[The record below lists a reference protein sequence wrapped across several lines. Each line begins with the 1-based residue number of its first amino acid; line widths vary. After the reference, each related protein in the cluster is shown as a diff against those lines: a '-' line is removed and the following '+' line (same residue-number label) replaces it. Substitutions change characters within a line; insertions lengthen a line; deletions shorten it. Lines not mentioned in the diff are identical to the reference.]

1 MDYKDS
7 LAIDA
12 TLVANEFLD
21 HYMPKANGDYVKV
34 YLYLL
39 KNRIGGIDIA
49 TIAENLEL
57 TEGDVRRALKYW
69 EEAGLLV
76 RGRRETEKKAEAGD
90 ADCGAAESA
99 SGALQSEAQETPKR
113 TKRTKKPEQAADRAL
128 LDREELRR
136 TYKKAEGTA
145 ALNRL
150 SEDAEF
156 SQLLF
161 VVQKYMSKIL
171 TDHDQQVFAYLYDGL
186 NMPCDVL
193 EYLVEYCVQTGHTS
207 ARYIEAVGLDWT
219 DSGIRDVEAAKKRTR
234 SFEKTREESSR
245 KKTARRSKFGVTR
258 DTDYNTVFSDKSNVV
273 FEQVVKKLEQQF

>member
-7 LAIDA
+7 LAVDA

-21 HYMPKANGDYVKV
+21 NYMPKANGDYVKV

-39 KNRIGGIDIA
+39 KNRIGGIDVA

-76 RGRRETEKKAEAGD
+76 RGSRKAEQSGCKEADASVAGH
-90 ADCGAAESA
+90 AAGSA
-99 SGALQSEAQETPKR
+99 SGKPAKA
-113 TKRTKKPEQAADRAL
+113 KKAAKQAAEPCDKAL

-136 TYKKAEGTA
+136 AYKKTEGAA

-207 ARYIEAVGLDWT
+207 TRYIETVGLDWA
-219 DSGIRDVEAAKKRTR
+219 DSGIREVEAAKERTR
-234 SFEKTREESSR
+234 SFEKNREESGR
-245 KKTARRSKFGVTR
+245 KKAVRRSKFGVTR
-258 DTDYNTVFSDKSNVV
+258 DTDYNTVFNDKSNAV
-273 FEQVVKKLEQQF
+273 FEQVVKKLEQNF